1 MIITVVGIQEA
12 HYCLGTGSS
21 VNRMEK
27 WKGGGARKEPLN
39 KIRQLHLSAAP

>member
-12 HYCLGTGSS
+12 HYCLGISSS

-27 WKGGGARKEPLN
+27 WKKGGKNSSIKLGDHTC
-39 KIRQLHLSAAP
+39 QLLHD

>member
-27 WKGGGARKEPLN
+27 WKGGGEPLN

>member
-27 WKGGGARKEPLN
+27 WKKEKKQQLLN

>member
-12 HYCLGTGSS
+12 HYCLGISSS

-27 WKGGGARKEPLN
+27 WKKEKNLFN
-39 KIRQLHLSAAP
+39 KIRQLYLSAAP

>member
-12 HYCLGTGSS
+12 HYCLGISSS

-27 WKGGGARKEPLN
+27 WKKE
-39 KIRQLHLSAAP
+39 KISSIKLGNCTCQLLHD

>member
-12 HYCLGTGSS
+12 HYCLGTGRS

-27 WKGGGARKEPLN
+27 MEKEKKNSSIKLGDCTC
-39 KIRQLHLSAAP
+39 QLLHD

>member
-27 WKGGGARKEPLN
+27 WKGGGEKRTLK
-39 KIRQLHLSAAP
+39 

>member
-27 WKGGGARKEPLN
+27 WNCGGGGEQPLN
-39 KIRQLHLSAAP
+39 KIRRLHLSAAP

>member
-27 WKGGGARKEPLN
+27 WKKEKKLLN

>member
-27 WKGGGARKEPLN
+27 WKGGEPLN

>member
-27 WKGGGARKEPLN
+27 WKGGEEPLN